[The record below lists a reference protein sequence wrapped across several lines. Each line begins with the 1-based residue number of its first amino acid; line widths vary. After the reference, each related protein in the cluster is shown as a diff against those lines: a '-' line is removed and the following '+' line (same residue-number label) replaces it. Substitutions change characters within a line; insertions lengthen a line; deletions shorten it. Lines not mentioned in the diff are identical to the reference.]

1 MPPPGQADLAPR
13 RSRRLRQLLIALAVV
28 GSGVYAAAVVR
39 LMTQETELIFRT
51 TVARAD
57 TIPSFAFQQVDI
69 PRTDGARQ
77 FAWRMDRDGTEQGGT
92 ADETWVLFLHGNAS
106 TVGSR
111 MNVKHYTRLRELGL
125 NVFAPEYRGYNGL
138 EGVPSEAGVGTD
150 ARAGYDYLRKEIGVP
165 AERLVIFG
173 WSLGAAVAVGLAS
186 TVDARGVVLEGAPA
200 SIVDIG
206 QQRYPFFPIRLI
218 IRNPFN
224 VIDRIAG
231 VRAPLLFL
239 HSPEDDVVPVAEGR
253 RLFDAAPSPKTFVEV
268 KGGHIEASESDRDVF
283 YGAVRAF
290 LQAIST
296 RPPSP

>member
-1 MPPPGQADLAPR
+1 MQPPDQAALARPPL
-13 RSRRLRQLLIALAVV
+13 RRLRRLFVVLLVV
-28 GSGVYAAAVVR
+28 AAGVYAAAVVR
-39 LMTQETELIFRT
+39 LMMQETELIFRT
-51 TVARAD
+51 AAARAD
-57 TIPSFAFQQVDI
+57 TRPSFEVEQVDI
-69 PRTDGARQ
+69 PRSDGARQ
-77 FAWRMDRDGTEQGGT
+77 FAWRIDRDRRNAST
-92 ADETWVLFLHGNAS
+92 AGDETWVLYLHGNAS
-106 TVGSR
+106 TVASR

-138 EGVPSEAGVGTD
+138 DGVPSEAGVGAD
-150 ARAGYDYLRKEIGVP
+150 ARAAYDYLRSEIGVP

-186 TVDARGVVLEGAPA
+186 TVDTRAVVLEGAPA

-206 QQRYPFFPIRLI
+206 QQRYPLFPIRLI

-224 VIDRIAG
+224 AIEKIAG

-239 HSPEDDVVPVAEGR
+239 HSPEDDVVPVTEGR

-268 KGGHIEASESDRDVF
+268 KGGHIEASEIDRDVF
-283 YGAVRAF
+283 YAAVRTF

-296 RPPSP
+296 QPPSP